1 MWQISKVI
9 QKVFKV
15 CAFIRDKIHFEI
27 DALSE
32 GRQGLRYYFSVEIWS
47 VLLQEYGNWLISL

>member
-32 GRQGLRYYFSVEIWS
+32 GRQGL
-47 VLLQEYGNWLISL
+47 